1 MLPSA
6 ADRSGPAQPERGR
19 APRRVVIFTDD
30 PGWHGGVLCRALAQR
45 HLSASLV
52 SLKDCY
58 LDLSGERPQVV
69 IPGFVGAAPAGVFV
83 RGVPGGTL
91 EEVILRLDLLH
102 ALDHLGVPVYNQGR
116 AIERTVD
123 KALTSFLLL
132 AAGIPTPRTWVLEGP
147 AAARQVTAGALASGD
162 TLVLK
167 PLFGSQGEGLQR
179 ITNLAELDSLTPPN
193 GVFYLQVF
201 IERPSPPYCDYRVL
215 VVNGVARY
223 AMSRSSTHWI
233 TNRALGAVCAATP
246 LLPAMRELAEAASAA
261 VQTDYAGVDLL
272 QDASGRWWVGEV
284 NGVPAWWGLQT
295 VYGEGVTAAIVDGF
309 CAVLAARDNAT

>member
-1 MLPSA
+1 MTAPGA
-6 ADRSGPAQPERGR
+6 T
-19 APRRVVIFTDD
+19 PRRVVIFTDD
-30 PGWHGGVLCRALAQR
+30 PGWHGRVLCRALAQR
-45 HLSASLV
+45 QVSASLV

-58 LDLSGERPQVV
+58 LDLSGARPQVI
-69 IPGFVGAAPAGVFV
+69 IPGFAGLVPAGVFV

-132 AAGIPTPRTWVLEGP
+132 AAGIATPRTWVLEGRARAREV
-147 AAARQVTAGALASGD
+147 AAKVLAGGGS
-162 TLVLK
+162 LVLK

-179 ITNLAELDSLTPPN
+179 ITQLAELDAHTPVN
-193 GVFYLQVF
+193 GVFYLQTF
-201 IERPSPPYCDYRVL
+201 IERPSPPYRDYRVL
-215 VVNGVARY
+215 VVAGVARY
-223 AMSRSSTHWI
+223 AMSRTSAHWI

-246 LLPAMRELAEAASAA
+246 LLPAMRDLAQAASAA

-272 QDASGRWWVGEV
+272 QDAHGRWWVGEV
-284 NGVPAWWGLQT
+284 NGVPAWWGLQE
-295 VYGEGVTAAIVDGF
+295 VCGEGVTAAIVEGF
-309 CAVLAARDNAT
+309 CARLAARAARA